1 MTLLRK
7 LKKCVL
13 FPVLKGTQQT
23 GTPQFLMTH
32 RNFNLKKKLTSLF
45 IEVGAQNLREEGR
58 KSSMNDRW

>member
-32 RNFNLKKKLTSLF
+32 RNFNLKKK
-45 IEVGAQNLREEGR
+45 IN
-58 KSSMNDRW
+58 